1 VKGQIRQLKDN
12 AVELILQEAAEAF
25 AIERTREELKHEF
38 PSIDD
43 VARAIDPIGVM
54 DVYDSFNHEDCSAT
68 EIDTFPV
75 CSQSN
80 VVSFGGEASVRAEAE
95 AECCF
100 GYNTPQMASYW
111 YWTYW
116 WTRCNVEGSHVS
128 VRASTVNGTEDDLFD
143 DNTNADPDN
152 AVDVLWGPE
161 PTLSADE
168 LALCIFCNM
177 HASCSDNEVPGANL
191 TMFNLCTDH
200 ECCSPPVE

>member
-1 VKGQIRQLKDN
+1 MTM
-12 AVELILQEAAEAF
+12 F
-25 AIERTREELKHEF
+25 ALSK
-38 PSIDD
+38 
-43 VARAIDPIGVM
+43 
-54 DVYDSFNHEDCSAT
+54 
-68 EIDTFPV
+68 
-75 CSQSN
+75 
-80 VVSFGGEASVRAEAE
+80 
-95 AECCF
+95 ECCF
-100 GYNTPQMASYW
+100 GYNTPLLTVCHYSFGIKLTCWATGYKL
-111 YWTYW
+111 
-116 WTRCNVEGSHVS
+116 EESHVS

-200 ECCSPPVE
+200 ECCSPSV